1 MASCSIAWPGSNK
14 GALIA
19 ALLIAELEPAT
30 RNQRDQTA
38 HAVHT
43 SGLTISVNF
52 WCKHTRLMASGQG
65 KATDIIVSS
74 WQASHTK
81 RDEGISFQQP

>member
-1 MASCSIAWPGSNK
+1 MASCSVAWPGSKK

-38 HAVHT
+38 HAVHM
-43 SGLTISVNF
+43 SGLTISVSF
-52 WCKHTRLMASGQG
+52 WCKHTLLMASGQD
-65 KATDIIVSS
+65 KAL
-74 WQASHTK
+74 
-81 RDEGISFQQP
+81 